1 MAEIQGDMRDVVIGT
16 AGHVDHGKSALVR
29 ALTGTDPD
37 RLPEEKARGITID
50 LGFAH
55 YRQGDTTI
63 AFVDVPGHE
72 RFVRNMIAGASGIDA
87 VLLVVAA
94 DESVMPQTREHF
106 DICRLL
112 NVDRGLVAL
121 SKCDLVDAE
130 MLELVRLETQE
141 LLGGSGLEDAPIVPV
156 SAKTGA
162 GLEELRAALAAVAA
176 APPRAAD
183 KPVRL
188 PVDRA
193 FAVRG
198 VGTVVTGTL
207 VSGEIRADM
216 ELEVL
221 PAGRRVRV
229 RGVQVHGQARAT
241 AGAGRRVA
249 VNLHGMDADELR
261 RGDAVV
267 ARGGFDTTRRF
278 DASVTLLP
286 DAPALRHG
294 ARVRCHH
301 GTAEAMARIAFSAP
315 TGAGDGG
322 EEPAFLTALEPGDGA
337 FARVRVEAPLAL
349 TRGDR
354 FVLRAYSPP
363 VTIAGGQVLDPL
375 PPRGRFRSPRG
386 VARLRRLAG
395 AGGDAESLLVM
406 VEEGRG
412 RGVAREALAR
422 RLGVTAASLDRTAAA
437 LEAEQGVVAVGNR
450 LVAPADLRVTRE
462 ELLALV
468 AQFHAAQPLAAG
480 LQREE
485 ARERLSRRA
494 AAAVIDHV
502 VAGLV
507 ADGRIVATDHL
518 ALADHRIVLSA
529 DEVRVR
535 ERLEDLYGAAGLAP
549 PDSGQAAATVGAQ
562 PALVDRMLELLV
574 RDGTLVR
581 VEGLLFHKERLDRLA
596 VEVGRLTPAA
606 DGPARIDIGMF
617 KERFGVSRKYALPLL
632 GYLDRMRVTRRVG
645 NVRLVL

>member
-1 MAEIQGDMRDVVIGT
+1 MRDVVIGT

-37 RLPEEKARGITID
+37 RLQEEKDRGITID

-72 RFVRNMIAGASGIDA
+72 RFIRNMIAGASGIDA
-87 VLLVVAA
+87 VLLLVAA

-112 NVDRGLVAL
+112 NVDRGVVAL

-141 LLGGSGLEDAPIVPV
+141 LLQGSGLEEAPIVPV
-156 SAKTGA
+156 SARSGA
-162 GLEELRAALAAVAA
+162 GMDELRAALAAVAG
-176 APPRAAD
+176 APRRAPD
-183 KPVRL
+183 GPVRL

-193 FAVRG
+193 FTVRG

-229 RGVQVHGQARAT
+229 RGVQVHGEARES

-249 VNLHGMDADELR
+249 VNLHGIDADELR

-267 ARGGFDTTRRF
+267 ARASFDTTRRF
-278 DASVTLLP
+278 DASIALLP

-301 GTAEAMARIAFSAP
+301 GTAEAMARIALSAQAEG
-315 TGAGDGG
+315 TDG
-322 EEPAFLTALEPGDGA
+322 EEDSPFLVQLEPGRGA

-363 VTIAGGQVLDPL
+363 VTIAGGEVLDPL

-386 VARLRRLAG
+386 LARLRRLAG
-395 AGGDAESLLVM
+395 EGGTAGGLLVM
-406 VEEGRG
+406 VEEGGG
-412 RGVAREALAR
+412 RGVTREALAR
-422 RLGVTAASLDRTAAA
+422 RLGVTAAWLDRTAAG
-437 LEAEQGVVAVGNR
+437 LEAEKQVAVVGNR
-450 LVAPADLRVTRE
+450 LVAPVSLDAARE
-462 ELLALV
+462 ELLALI
-468 AQFHAAQPLAAG
+468 ARFHEAQPLASG
-480 LQREE
+480 VPREE

-494 AAAVIDHV
+494 APAVLDHI

-507 ADGRIVATDHL
+507 AAGRIVATDHL
-518 ALADHRIVLSA
+518 ALAEHRIVLSA
-529 DEVRVR
+529 DETRVR
-535 ERLEDLYGAAGLAP
+535 ERLADLYRSAGLAP
-549 PDSGQAAATVGAQ
+549 PDAGPASSAVGA
-562 PALVDRMLELLV
+562 PPLLAGRMLELLV
-574 RDGTLVR
+574 RHGTLVK
-581 VEGLLFHKERLDRLA
+581 VEGLVFHKDSLERLARDVGQLKSA
-596 VEVGRLTPAA
+596 VEGTV
-606 DGPARIDIGMF
+606 RIDIGTF

-632 GYLDRMRVTRRVG
+632 GYLDRVRVTRRVG
-645 NVRLVL
+645 NARLVL

>member
-1 MAEIQGDMRDVVIGT
+1 MRDVVIGT

-37 RLPEEKARGITID
+37 RLQEEKARGITID
-50 LGFAH
+50 LGFAY

-112 NVDRGLVAL
+112 DVDRGVVAL
-121 SKCDLVDAE
+121 TKCDLVDAE

-141 LLGGSGLEDAPIVPV
+141 LLSGSGLENAPIVPV
-156 SAKTGA
+156 SARTGA
-162 GLEELRAALAAVAA
+162 GLEDLRAALAVVAA
-176 APPRAAD
+176 VPPRAAD
-183 KPVRL
+183 GPVRL

-193 FAVRG
+193 FTVRG

-207 VSGEIRADM
+207 VSGEVRADM

-221 PAGRRVRV
+221 PAARRVRV
-229 RGVQVHGQARAT
+229 RGLQVHGRTRDA

-249 VNLHGMDADELR
+249 VNLHGVDADELR

-267 ARGGFDTTRRF
+267 TRGGFDTTRRF
-278 DASVTLLP
+278 DAAVTLLP
-286 DAPALRHG
+286 GAPALRHG
-294 ARVRCHH
+294 ARIRCHH
-301 GTAEAMARIAFSAP
+301 GTAEAMARIALSAP
-315 TGAGDGG
+315 TGAPDGD
-322 EEPAFLTALEPGDGA
+322 EEAAFLTALEPGGGA

-349 TRGDR
+349 ARGDR

-386 VARLRRLAG
+386 LARLRRLAG
-395 AGGDAESLLVM
+395 AGGAAEGLLVM
-406 VEEGRG
+406 ADEGGG

-422 RLGVTAASLDRTAAA
+422 RLGVTGAWLDRTVAA
-437 LEAEQGVVAVGNR
+437 LEAKERVVAVGSR
-450 LVAPADLRVTRE
+450 LVAPVHLRAARE
-462 ELLALV
+462 ELLALI

-480 LQREE
+480 LPREE

-494 AAAVIDHV
+494 APAVLDHV

-507 ADGRIVATDHL
+507 AAGKIVATDHL
-518 ALADHRIVLSA
+518 ALAEHRIVLCA
-529 DEVRVR
+529 DEVRAR
-535 ERLEDLYGAAGLAP
+535 ERLAGLYRAAGLAP
-549 PDSGQAAATVGAQ
+549 PDVGQAASMADAP
-562 PALVDRMLELLV
+562 PALAGRMLELLV
-574 RDGTLVR
+574 RDGMLVK
-581 VEGLLFHKERLDRLA
+581 VEGLVFHKECLDRLA
-596 VEVGRLTPAA
+596 AEVGQLKSGAA
-606 DGPARIDIGMF
+606 GSVRIDIGMF
-617 KERFGVSRKYALPLL
+617 KERFGVSRKFALPLL

-645 NVRLVL
+645 NARLVL

>member
-1 MAEIQGDMRDVVIGT
+1 MRDVVIGT

-37 RLPEEKARGITID
+37 RLQEEKARGITID

-55 YRQGDTTI
+55 YRQGGTTI

-72 RFVRNMIAGASGIDA
+72 RFIRNMIAGASGIDA

-112 NVDRGLVAL
+112 NVDSGVVAL

-130 MLELVRLETQE
+130 MVELVRLETQE
-141 LLGGSGLEDAPIVPV
+141 LLHGSGLEEAPIVPV
-156 SAKTGA
+156 SARTGA

-176 APPRAAD
+176 APPRAPD
-183 KPVRL
+183 GPVRL

-193 FAVRG
+193 FTVKG

-229 RGVQVHGQARAT
+229 RGVQVHGEARET

-261 RGDAVV
+261 RGDALV
-267 ARGGFDTTRRF
+267 ARASFDTTRRF
-278 DASVTLLP
+278 DASIALLP

-301 GTAEAMARIAFSAP
+301 GTAEAMARIALSAP
-315 TGAGDGG
+315 AEGADGA
-322 EEPAFLTALEPGDGA
+322 EDSAFLTALEPGRGA

-363 VTIAGGQVLDPL
+363 VTIAGGEVLDPL

-386 VARLRRLAG
+386 LARLRRLAG
-395 AGGDAESLLVM
+395 AGGAAGGLLVM
-406 VEEGRG
+406 VEEGGG
-412 RGVAREALAR
+412 RGVTREALAR
-422 RLGVTAASLDRTAAA
+422 RLGVTAAWLDRTVAG
-437 LEAEQGVVAVGNR
+437 LEAEKQVAVVGDR
-450 LVAPADLRVTRE
+450 LVAPVNLDAARE
-462 ELLALV
+462 ELLALI
-468 AQFHAAQPLAAG
+468 ARFHEAQPLAAG
-480 LQREE
+480 VPREE

-494 AAAVIDHV
+494 APAVLDHI

-507 ADGRIVATDHL
+507 AAGRIVATDHL
-518 ALADHRIVLSA
+518 ALAEHRIVLSA
-529 DEVRVR
+529 DETRVR
-535 ERLEDLYGAAGLAP
+535 ERLADLYRSAGLAP
-549 PDSGQAAATVGAQ
+549 PDVGQAAPAAGA
-562 PALVDRMLELLV
+562 PPSLAGRMLELLV
-574 RDGTLVR
+574 RDGTLVK
-581 VEGLLFHKERLDRLA
+581 VEGLVFHKGSLDRLA
-596 VEVGRLTPAA
+596 GDVGQLKSAA
-606 DGPARIDIGMF
+606 EGTVRIDIGTF

-632 GYLDRMRVTRRVG
+632 GYLDRIRVTRRVG
-645 NVRLVL
+645 NARLVL